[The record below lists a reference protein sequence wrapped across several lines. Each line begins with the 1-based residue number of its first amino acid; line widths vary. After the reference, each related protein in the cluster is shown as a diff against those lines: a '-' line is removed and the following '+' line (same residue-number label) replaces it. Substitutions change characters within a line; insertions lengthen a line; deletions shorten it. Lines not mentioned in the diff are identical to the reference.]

1 MLPPPEV
8 VQRTGDQRVG
18 IVRAAQP
25 QYDTG
30 HAPPLLRALLERLG
44 SLLGWHD
51 GARGPLGGVVRPGDR
66 VLIKPNWV
74 LHRNVAGLGTDELIT
89 HPSLVIAAT
98 EAALAAGASRVI
110 VGDAPVQGCDF
121 ERLLAIGRLREW
133 SEALAAR
140 EPRFAGVRDFRRTV
154 LARDGEPASVERD
167 RVALDEFVLY
177 DLGRESLLEPVSH
190 GAQFRVTMY
199 PQELMERTH
208 APGRHQYLVA
218 REVIAA
224 DVVINLPKLK
234 THKKAGVTCALKNLI
249 GINGNKEFLPHHRV
263 GGSGTG
269 GDCYPGANPLKRLLE
284 SALDRRNS
292 VTASSS
298 AIRRWDVVARVLDRT
313 VRRLGDHME
322 VEGSWSGNDTIWRTC
337 LDLNRILLYGRLDAT
352 IAAEPQRRVVNLV
365 DAIIVGHGNGPLS
378 PEPSPFGLLLGSTS
392 SAATDHVSALL
403 LGYDPARI
411 PITRH
416 AFDAFTYPLVAGGTE
431 QVSVVG
437 DLGTGDAHALLGE
450 FVAPFT
456 EVTYPLGWLDAVH
469 ERWRPRARSSQL
481 PQVRAEPVA

>member
-1 MLPPPEV
+1 MTNPLSTDLTV
-8 VQRTGDQRVG
+8 GLVRTPTATYEAGHEP
-18 IVRAAQP
+18 VRM
-25 QYDTG
+25 
-30 HAPPLLRALLERLG
+30 RALLARLG
-44 SLLGWHD
+44 ETLGWSD
-51 GARGPLGGVVRPGDR
+51 GARGALGRLIRPGDR
-66 VLIKPNWV
+66 VLLKPNWV
-74 LHRNVAGLGTDELIT
+74 LHRNNAGLGTDELIT
-89 HPSLVIAAT
+89 HHSLIVAAA
-98 EAALAAGASRVI
+98 EAALAAGAARVL

-121 ERLLAIGRLREW
+121 ERMLALGDLRSW
-133 SEALAAR
+133 EATLRAR
-140 EPRFAGVRDFRRTV
+140 EPRFAGLRDFRRTV
-154 LARDGEPASVERD
+154 ITRPGDVGSAVRERVE
-167 RVALDEFVLY
+167 LDEFVLF
-177 DLGRESLLEPVSH
+177 DLGRESLLEPVSD
-190 GAQFRVTMY
+190 GAPFRVTMY

-249 GINGNKEFLPHHRV
+249 GINGNKEFLPHHRI

-292 VTASSS
+292 VSASPS
-298 AIRRWDVVARVLDRT
+298 AIRRWDALARVLDRT
-313 VRRLGDHME
+313 VRRLGDRME

-352 IAAEPQRRVVNLV
+352 LAPERQRRVINLV
-365 DAIIVGHGNGPLS
+365 DAIIIGHGNGPLS

-416 AFDAFTYPLVAGGTE
+416 AFDAFEYPLAPAGTATIP
-431 QVSVVG
+431 VVG
-437 DLGTGDAHALLGE
+437 DLGSGNADDLLSD

-469 ERWRPRARSSQL
+469 PRWSERARGSDV
-481 PQVRAEPVA
+481 PQVRAEPAA